1 MSSPIMPLN
10 DQELN
15 ELAAAVQGS
24 LSFRLSLY
32 FVRLAYEVKQ
42 LRKRFNTVDAKPLPE
57 KKP

>member
-1 MSSPIMPLN
+1 MPLN